1 MKSNTL
7 KILNVLALIAVLG
20 VNYLS
25 NALPING
32 MRTNVISDKNYN
44 EFAPA
49 GVTFSIWGVI
59 YALLIAVMI
68 WQFVY
73 KNEAKED
80 AISKISGL
88 FILNCLLNITW
99 LFLWHYEILAVSVV
113 VMLGLLYTLVHINTI
128 ISDKFLPQTPS
139 KTLLKAAFGVY
150 LGWICIA
157 TIANITTWLVSIKW
171 DALGYSLTFWAST
184 VIGIGALIATYI
196 TWRFHNMFIGLAVI
210 WAFIGIILKQDL
222 VHSAFTTISWAAAI
236 AIIPVGISLFNARTW
251 KYLGVLP
258 HETHPVH
265 SQVNADNYEK

>member
-1 MKSNTL
+1 MKSSAL
-7 KILNVLALIAVLG
+7 KILNVAVLAAVLV

-49 GVTFSIWGVI
+49 GLTFSIWVVI

-73 KNEAKED
+73 KSEAKED

-88 FILNCLLNITW
+88 FILNGLLNITW
-99 LFLWHYEILAVSVV
+99 LFLWHYEMLAVSVV

-128 ISDKFLPQTPS
+128 ISDKLLPQTPS

-150 LGWICIA
+150 WGWICIA

-171 DALGYSLTFWAST
+171 DALGYSSTFWAST

-222 VHSAFTTISWAAAI
+222 VHSAFTTISWAAVMGM
-236 AIIPVGISLFNARTW
+236 IPVGVFLFNARTW

-258 HETHPVH
+258 HETHPIP
-265 SQVNADNYEK
+265 SQIESNES